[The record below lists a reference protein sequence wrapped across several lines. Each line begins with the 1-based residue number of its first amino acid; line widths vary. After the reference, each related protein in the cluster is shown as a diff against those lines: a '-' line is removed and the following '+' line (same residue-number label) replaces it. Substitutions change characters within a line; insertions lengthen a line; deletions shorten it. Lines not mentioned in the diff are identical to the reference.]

1 MPNKKSAKE
10 IFTMLTN
17 EDWEHISGKLIIDM
31 MGISTIINDKSL
43 IGYALQNWLGDYLTK
58 NNVYFRVPDNS
69 QEFPDFYLSESN
81 TENLLELK
89 TFDADAGANF
99 DIANF
104 EAYCRSIET
113 NQYRLNADYLIISYT
128 LREGV
133 LKICNIWLKKIWE
146 ISCPSEA
153 YPVKV
158 QQKQNMI
165 YNLRPANWDSQTT
178 RYKVF
183 PSKGAFVRALY
194 ETRSSYHKTADTADE
209 WYEKVKKG
217 LL

>member
-133 LKICNIWLKKIWE
+133 LKICNIFLE
-146 ISCPSEA
+146 IIIKC
-153 YPVKV
+153 VIMNK
-158 QQKQNMI
+158 
-165 YNLRPANWDSQTT
+165 
-178 RYKVF
+178 
-183 PSKGAFVRALY
+183 
-194 ETRSSYHKTADTADE
+194 
-209 WYEKVKKG
+209 
-217 LL
+217 

>member
-1 MPNKKSAKE
+1 MEQKTAKE
-10 IFTMLTN
+10 IFTMLSN
-17 EDWEHISGKLIIDM
+17 EDWEHISGKLLIEM
-31 MGISTIINDKSL
+31 MGISTVINDKSL
-43 IGYALQNWLGDYLTK
+43 IGYALQNWLGDYLK
-58 NNVYFRVPDNS
+58 EHDIYFRPPENS

-104 EAYCRSIET
+104 EAYCRCIET
-113 NQYRLNADYLIISYT
+113 KQYRLNADYLIISYT
-128 LREGV
+128 LHDGV

-158 QQKQNMI
+158 QQKQGMI
-165 YNLRPANWDSQTT
+165 YNLRPASWDSSTT
-178 RYKVF
+178 RYRVF
-183 PSKGAFVRALY
+183 SSKSEFVEALY
-194 ETRSSYHKTADTADE
+194 KTRKAYHKTSDTADE
-209 WYEKVKKG
+209 WYRKVKTG